1 MITQQLTI
9 INKLG
14 LHARAAAKLAT
25 LTTTFLC
32 HIEVTAN
39 NKSVDGKSVM
49 ALMLL
54 AAAKQTIMTI
64 ECSGPD
70 EIIASEEISTLI
82 NNFFGEEE

>member
-1 MITQQLTI
+1 MISKQLVI

-25 LTTTFLC
+25 LTGKFNCNITV
-32 HIEVTAN
+32 EVN

-54 AAAKQTIMTI
+54 AAAQG
-64 ECSGPD
+64 S
-70 EIIASEEISTLI
+70 EIIVECDGTDETLALEKISTLI
-82 NNFFGEEE
+82 NSYFGEEE